1 MVYFRYSKRRELNT
15 MTTNNKTYY
24 ILSAGLL
31 IIFAIICGYV
41 IGERS
46 ATPEPVEVVKYV
58 EVQKEQAFDTT
69 SIEQAWCG
77 GFTDGT
83 VRMVGAWWY
92 ADGVVEDEQGQL
104 WGIEQ
109 NIDKE
114 DFLLLWIADNNTPDK
129 TTDDIIIKVWREAY

>member
-1 MVYFRYSKRRELNT
+1 

-69 SIEQAWCG
+69 PIEQAWCG

-104 WGIEQ
+104 WGVEQ
-109 NIDKE
+109 SIDKE

-129 TTDDIIIKVWREAY
+129 TIDDIIIKVWREAY

>member
-1 MVYFRYSKRRELNT
+1 
-15 MTTNNKTYY
+15 MTTNKKYY
-24 ILSAGLL
+24 IVSSILL
-31 IIFAIICGYV
+31 AIFIAACGYI
-41 IGERS
+41 IGQRN
-46 ATPEPVEVVKYV
+46 APVETVEAVKYV
-58 EVQKEQAFDTT
+58 EVQEEQMFDT
-69 SIEQAWCG
+69 SIIEQERCG
-77 GFTDGT
+77 GFIDGT
-83 VRMVGAWWY
+83 VRMVGARWY

>member
-1 MVYFRYSKRRELNT
+1 M
-15 MTTNNKTYY
+15 TNNKKYY
-24 ILSAGLL
+24 IVSSILL
-31 IIFAIICGYV
+31 AIFIATCGYI
-41 IGERS
+41 IGQRS

-58 EVQKEQAFDTT
+58 EVQEEQAFDTT
-69 SIEQAWCG
+69 PIEQAWCG
-77 GFTDGT
+77 GFIDGT
-83 VRMVGAWWY
+83 VRMVGARWY

-109 NIDKE
+109 SIDKE

>member
-1 MVYFRYSKRRELNT
+1 
-15 MTTNNKTYY
+15 MTTNKKYY
-24 ILSAGLL
+24 IVSSILL
-31 IIFAIICGYV
+31 AIFIATCGYI
-41 IGERS
+41 IGQRNAPVE
-46 ATPEPVEVVKYV
+46 TVEVVKYV

-69 SIEQAWCG
+69 PIEQAWCG
-77 GFTDGT
+77 GFIDGT

-92 ADGVVEDEQGQL
+92 ADGVVKDEQGQL

-109 NIDKE
+109 SIDKE

>member
-1 MVYFRYSKRRELNT
+1 M
-15 MTTNNKTYY
+15 TNNKTYY
-24 ILSAGLL
+24 IASSILL
-31 IIFAIICGYV
+31 AIFLAICGYAFGQRNAP
-41 IGERS
+41 GE
-46 ATPEPVEVVKYV
+46 TVEVVKYV
-58 EVQKEQAFDTT
+58 EVQEEQMFDTT
-69 SIEQAWCG
+69 PIEQAWCG

-109 NIDKE
+109 DIDKE

>member
-109 NIDKE
+109 TIDKE

>member
-1 MVYFRYSKRRELNT
+1 

-31 IIFAIICGYV
+31 IIFAFLCGG
-41 IGERS
+41 ILGARS
-46 ATPEPVEVVKYV
+46 VKPETVEVVKYV

-69 SIEQAWCG
+69 PIEQAWCG

-83 VRMVGAWWY
+83 VRMVGAWGY

-109 NIDKE
+109 SIDKE

>member
-1 MVYFRYSKRRELNT
+1 M
-15 MTTNNKTYY
+15 TNNKTYY
-24 ILSAGLL
+24 IASSILL
-31 IIFAIICGYV
+31 AIFLAICGYV
-41 IGERS
+41 LGQRNAPVE
-46 ATPEPVEVVKYV
+46 TVEVVKYV
-58 EVQKEQAFDTT
+58 EVQKEQMFDTT
-69 SIEQAWCG
+69 PIEQAWCG

-109 NIDKE
+109 DIDKE

>member
-1 MVYFRYSKRRELNT
+1 

-31 IIFAIICGYV
+31 IILALLCGYV
-41 IGERS
+41 IGKRS
-46 ATPEPVEVVKYV
+46 VEPETVEVVKYV
-58 EVQKEQAFDTT
+58 EVQKEQAFDT
-69 SIEQAWCG
+69 SIIEQERCG

-109 NIDKE
+109 SIDKE

>member
-1 MVYFRYSKRRELNT
+1 

-24 ILSAGLL
+24 ILSAAML
-31 IIFAIICGYV
+31 IILALICGYV
-41 IGERS
+41 IGTRS
-46 ATPEPVEVVKYV
+46 VEPEAVEVVKYV

-69 SIEQAWCG
+69 TIEQTWCG
-77 GFTDGT
+77 GFNDGT

-109 NIDKE
+109 SIDKE

>member
-1 MVYFRYSKRRELNT
+1 

-24 ILSAGLL
+24 ILSAAML
-31 IIFAIICGYV
+31 IILALICGYV
-41 IGERS
+41 IGTRS
-46 ATPEPVEVVKYV
+46 VDPEPVEIVKYV
-58 EVQKEQAFDTT
+58 EVQKEQAFDT
-69 SIEQAWCG
+69 SIIEQEWCG

-109 NIDKE
+109 SIDKE